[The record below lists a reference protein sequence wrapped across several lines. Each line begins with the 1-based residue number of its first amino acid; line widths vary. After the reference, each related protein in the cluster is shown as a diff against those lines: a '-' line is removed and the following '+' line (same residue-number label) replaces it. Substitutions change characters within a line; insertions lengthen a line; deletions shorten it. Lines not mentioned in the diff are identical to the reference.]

1 LFFVFK
7 ITNGHFWNVSSENV
21 YGFMVLNNMFNSMKR
36 KFWSI
41 VVGSLLVGQASVSA
55 QIKVEAE
62 SFVNSHSL
70 ATDIIFENDNKSVGY
85 FDEKGEYME
94 YEVEIPQDGLYQFSF
109 KYLAGKPGSLL
120 IEDAAGASFVYETEA
135 NNTSGSWWELPMNS
149 WPEYETSKGALFY
162 FEKGTQT
169 FFVKNRGTGLNL
181 DYFTLTKSSSSDK
194 EVVKIKTNPSKVE
207 LMPKES
213 FEILANGV
221 NASGEMVAQ
230 KIVWSNNAPE
240 GVYTAGNS
248 LGSDVVTATIGSV
261 VKEIKVSICKPEK
274 KQEFVVSK
282 HGQLSVKGGSVC
294 DASGN
299 VVSLMG
305 PSFYWSCSSALWWT
319 KETVDYLVSKFNVQ
333 IIRLPVSIAPSEG
346 SPWNGDPTWNEDNY
360 YHRPDYCKKL
370 VDEMVKAAIE
380 NDIYVIIDFHEHHA
394 EHWVDMSK
402 EFFTY
407 FAEKWGEY
415 PNVMYEI
422 YNEPMTDNG
431 TVVNYAKQIIP
442 VLRAIDQKNI
452 IIVGSTQYSREPH
465 NVTAAGQGYSNIA
478 YTWHGYVEWGHQSD
492 WNSNSSWTTSVPIV
506 VTEWGLDWSKND
518 GGLLQVYK
526 NKSLINCF
534 WSMGNKGGDDGK
546 WSILNSDCYKTTNW
560 SDAEMTEN
568 GAYLLGVAKNWVNY
582 TPKLLEVSREFRLSI
597 CSGKT
602 LMMPVD
608 KITLTGEAT
617 GGTEQYQ
624 YAWKQISG
632 PSGAVIASPNS
643 ATTTV
648 SGLSEG
654 TYVFSLSATDGEE
667 ELEESVKF
675 VILPEGYV
683 DPSVIDDFEDGNY
696 VSKIGGEWGVFD
708 DRSKNANPHSN
719 VNITA
724 ADGALKVDYQMGNQW
739 HGDGWMGAP
748 YCGFEMYLKALK
760 DTMDLSLCSKITY
773 RYKGDAHEFRAET
786 EGVKDE
792 DYHSVRIS
800 ASDSW
805 TTASISWSSLQQA
818 PDWGDEVAMDQSA
831 IVKFSWQFKS
841 EANKSGSLEIDD
853 VACEGISFPT
863 GSIDLKRELSM
874 PKFFLAPNP
883 SADGISYIIVDEVS
897 DVVVMDVMGRVV
909 KEFKAVPNVDNE
921 ICLNRQGVY
930 FVKVGEHVEKLIVK

>member
-1 LFFVFK
+1 
-7 ITNGHFWNVSSENV
+7 
-21 YGFMVLNNMFNSMKR
+21 MKV
-36 KFWSI
+36 KNWL
-41 VVGSLLVGQASVSA
+41 VLLVALFACQVSVFS

-62 SFVNSHSL
+62 KYVKAQSL
-70 ATDIIFENDNKSVGY
+70 GSDIILENNGTSVGY
-85 FDEKGEYME
+85 FDEAGEVLE
-94 YEVEIPQDGLYQFSF
+94 YQVEIPESGLYQFSF
-109 KYLAGKPGSLL
+109 KYLAGKAGSLM
-120 IEDAAGASFVYETEA
+120 IEDADGASFIFDTEA
-135 NNTSGSWWELPMNS
+135 NNTSGNWWTLPMNS
-149 WPEYETSKGALFY
+149 WPEYETSKGALFF
-162 FEKGTQT
+162 FEKGSQT

-221 NASGEMVAQ
+221 NASGEVIAK
-230 KIVWSNNAPE
+230 KIVWSGNAPD

-248 LGSDVVTATIGSV
+248 LGSDVVTATVGSV

-282 HGQLSVKGGSVC
+282 HGQLKVKGGSVC
-294 DASGN
+294 DASDK

-394 EHWVDMSK
+394 EHWVDLSK

-422 YNEPMTDNG
+422 YNEPMTDVTDNG

-442 VLRAIDQKNI
+442 VIRAIDQKNI
-452 IIVGSTQYSREPH
+452 IIVGSTKYSREPH

-492 WNSNSSWTTSVPIV
+492 WDSNPSWTTSVPIV
-506 VTEWGLDWSKND
+506 VTEWGLNWSKND
-518 GGLLQVYK
+518 GGLLQIYK

-667 ELEESVKF
+667 ELDESVKF

-683 DPSVIDDFEDGNY
+683 DPSVIDDFEDGDAYN
-696 VSKIGGEWGVFD
+696 VKGGEWDVFD
-708 DRSKNANPHSN
+708 DQNKNANPHSN
-719 VNITA
+719 VNITV

-739 HGDGWMGAP
+739 KGDGWMGDP
-748 YCGFEMYLKALK
+748 YCGFEMYLDKSGEA
-760 DTMDLSLCSKITY
+760 MDLSLCSKITY

-818 PDWGDEVAMDQSA
+818 SDWGEEVAMDQSA

-841 EANKSGSLEIDD
+841 GANKSGSLEIDD
-853 VACEGISFPT
+853 VACEGMVFRKPST
-863 GSIDLKRELSM
+863 GETGLNSDFVHTSD
-874 PKFFLAPNP
+874 FFLAPNP

-897 DVVVMDVMGRVV
+897 EVVVMDVMGRVV

-921 ICLNRQGVY
+921 IRLDGQGVY